1 VPTQFAV
8 GGIATQPGY
17 GVADVIL
24 QGLGGW
30 FAFGLHDFLSSKTRS
45 NPFPPD
51 GRKGCAWW
59 RWVVRSPKM
68 SRAWA
73 ISSIWGYSMRLAGSM
88 PGVIGPIIGR

>member
-30 FAFGLHDFLSSKTRS
+30 FAVGLHDFLSSKTRS

-51 GRKGCAWW
+51 GRKGCAW
-59 RWVVRSPKM
+59 
-68 SRAWA
+68 
-73 ISSIWGYSMRLAGSM
+73 
-88 PGVIGPIIGR
+88 

>member
-30 FAFGLHDFLSSKTRS
+30 FAFGLHDFLSSRTRS

-51 GRKGCAWW
+51 GRKGCAW
-59 RWVVRSPKM
+59 
-68 SRAWA
+68 
-73 ISSIWGYSMRLAGSM
+73 
-88 PGVIGPIIGR
+88 